1 MKLRELNITNVFG
14 NLHGIYEVP
23 WTVSEI
29 FYISNG
35 LNNLLE
41 TLLTG

>member
-1 MKLRELNITNVFG
+1 MKLRQLNIANVFG
-14 NLHGIYEVP
+14 NLRGIYDVP
-23 WTVSEI
+23 WTVSGI
-29 FYISNG
+29 FYISND